1 MNKKLI
7 ISMLTISVLMYLGI
21 IYNCHEIF
29 HIHSKKLQK
38 NISEQEQKE
47 IVKYV
52 VEELEYLDYLK
63 NKEYKYKVGNVY
75 YKHKPKI
82 S

>member
-7 ISMLTISVLMYLGI
+7 ISMLIISVLMYLGI
-21 IYNCHEIF
+21 IYNCHKI
-29 HIHSKKLQK
+29 IQK
-38 NISEQEQKE
+38 NMSKQEQKE

-52 VEELEYLDYLK
+52 VEELEYWDYLK
-63 NKEYKYKVGNVY
+63 DKEYKYKVGNVY
-75 YKHKPKI
+75 YRHKPKI